1 MLNKSSDSRYPS
13 LAAGLKGKYS
23 FTIKYNFGCG
33 CLAFPYALL
42 YSGFFFLSPYLS
54 FSKYYSSV
62 KTKCPSRYYSSHKT
76 FIKFHFYYNYL
87 CGYYGK
93 PFPVYLIIV
102 SSKFLHIVQVEWIL
116 VIQENNKII

>member
-1 MLNKSSDSRYPS
+1 MIADILLLLLVLRENILSLLNII
-13 LAAGLKGKYS
+13 LVVG
-23 FTIKYNFGCG
+23 
-33 CLAFPYALL
+33 ALL
-42 YSGFFFLSPYLS
+42 FLMLYFTLDFFFLSPYLS

>member
-42 YSGFFFLSPYLS
+42 YSGIFF
-54 FSKYYSSV
+54 
-62 KTKCPSRYYSSHKT
+62 C
-76 FIKFHFYYNYL
+76 
-87 CGYYGK
+87 
-93 PFPVYLIIV
+93 
-102 SSKFLHIVQVEWIL
+102 LHIYLFQNIIHQSRPNVQADIIPPTKHLSSSIFTIIIYV
-116 VIQENNKII
+116 VIMVSHFLYT